1 MTELLDKYSRPL
13 NYLRISVTDRC
24 NYRCSY
30 CMPKEIF
37 NNNYKF
43 LKKNDLMTFEE
54 NLMVVEALTN
64 LGLNKIRLT
73 GGEPLLRKNIERL
86 ILNIRSIE
94 GINEVS
100 LTTNG
105 SLLSNKKINQLYNHG
120 LQSITV
126 SLDSLNP
133 QTSESINPF
142 HLNDVVI
149 EAIEN
154 ASKVFEKVKVN
165 FVVIKDVN
173 DSEIINVINRF
184 KGIKIQ
190 LRFIEFMDVGQTNNW
205 NRDNVISSEQIMNK
219 VKEVYQI
226 DRVIPPKNSTA
237 ELWSVI
243 GENIQLGTISSISK
257 PFCYSCN
264 RGRLSA
270 DGKFFKCLFS
280 SHGDD
285 ILSLIRSGVNKK
297 KLIEHFSNIWMNRG
311 DKYSIDRNNS
321 VKEKSKIE
329 MSYIGG

>member
-1 MTELLDKYSRPL
+1 MIEIVDKYSRPL

-54 NLMVVEALTN
+54 NLMVIEALTS
-64 LGLNKIRLT
+64 LGLNKVRLT
-73 GGEPLLRKNIERL
+73 GGEPLLRKNIEIL
-86 ILNIRSIE
+86 ISNIISIK

-105 SLLSNKKINQLYNHG
+105 SLLSNDKINQLYDHG
-120 LQSITV
+120 LQSITI
-126 SLDSLNP
+126 SLDSLND
-133 QTSESINPF
+133 QTNKRINPF
-142 HLNDVVI
+142 HLNDIVI
-149 EAIEN
+149 ESIEN

-165 FVVIKDVN
+165 FVVIKGVN
-173 DSEIINVINRF
+173 ESEIINVIKKF
-184 KGIKIQ
+184 KSLKIQ

-205 NRDNVISSEQIMNK
+205 NRDNVISSEQIMNT
-219 VKEVYQI
+219 VKEAYQVDKI
-226 DRVIPPKNSTA
+226 ISPKNSTA
-237 ELWSVI
+237 EIWSVS
-243 GENIQLGTISSISK
+243 GENIQVGTISSISK

-270 DGKFFKCLFS
+270 DGKFFTCLFS

-285 ILSLIRSGVNKK
+285 ILKLIRSGANKK
-297 KLIEHFSNIWMNRG
+297 TLTDHFNKIWTNRA
-311 DKYSIDRNNS
+311 DKYSIDRNS
-321 VKEKSKIE
+321 LVKEKSKIE